1 MNPKDIRIE
10 DYNYPLDPEK
20 IARHPLEVRDSCRLL
35 VSDGKSIRDCRF
47 TDLPEVLPAGA
58 LMVFNN
64 TRVINA
70 RLKLHKSSGAA
81 IEIFCLEPAAPA
93 DYERN
98 FASRSQCS
106 WTCLVGNSKK
116 WKEGPLTIDITGPA
130 GRTVLTATRDGL
142 PEGTVQFS
150 WDNPDFS
157 FSDIIAQAGQIP
169 IPPYLNRESESSDAV
184 DYQTVYSHIE
194 GSVAA
199 PTAGLHFTDTLL
211 SAIDAAGVERR
222 EVTLHVGAGT
232 FRPVK
237 SDTVGGHDMHA
248 EFITVDRDTLTA
260 LRDALAQG
268 RPVVAVG
275 TTSVRTIESLYYIG
289 VLMHEGAWTGHLPQW
304 TPYQEHEPLSASEAI
319 SVIINNMESDVFSA
333 YTRIIIAP
341 PYRYRIVSAMV
352 TNFHQP
358 ASTLLLLVSAFIGDS
373 WRDIYNHALTT
384 GYRFLSYGDA
394 CFFTSRIEQSIAH

>member
-10 DYNYPLDPEK
+10 DYDYPLDNQR

-35 VSDGKSIRDCRF
+35 VSDGRDISDRVF
-47 TDLPEVLPAGA
+47 TDLPSLLPKDG

-70 RLKLHKSSGAA
+70 RLKMHKASGAA

-98 FASRSQCS
+98 FASHDSCS

-116 WKEGPLTIDITGPA
+116 WKEGALSMEIDSPA
-130 GRTVLTATRDGL
+130 GHAVLSATRDGQ
-142 PEGTVQFS
+142 PEGTVLFT
-150 WDNPDFS
+150 WDNPAFS
-157 FSDIIAQAGQIP
+157 FSDIISAAGQIP

-211 SAIDAAGVERR
+211 EAIDKAGVERR

-237 SDTVGGHDMHA
+237 ADIVGGHDMHA
-248 EFITVDRDTLTA
+248 EFITVDRGTLEA
-260 LRDALAQG
+260 VRDALAAG

-275 TTSVRTIESLYYIG
+275 TTSVRTLESLYHMG
-289 VLMHEGAWTGHLPQW
+289 VAMSEGKWRGELAQW
-304 TPYQEHEPLSASEAI
+304 APYEEHADMPAHTAI
-319 SVIINNMESDVFSA
+319 QHILDNMDDDTFSA

-341 PYRYRIVSAMV
+341 PYRYRVVSAMV

-358 ASTLLLLVSAFIGDS
+358 ASTLLLLVSAFIGEA
-373 WRDIYNHALTT
+373 WRDIYRHALD
-384 GYRFLSYGDA
+384 GEYRFLSYGDA
-394 CFFTSRIEQSIAH
+394 CFFTRN